1 MVAIKNR
8 AIQLLA
14 LGLLVVGGAFAQEAD
29 LVCTLQATQH
39 NIRAEGQTELL
50 GDIIYKCNSSNL
62 ELDAPWDSREVN
74 IIVNLSVNVTN
85 NIDFGAGDEILDVSI
100 TVNDDFEMFGE
111 LISPT
116 QVAFDGVTIPFPGEL
131 GAPDETVISIVSLR
145 GNAAQAGIPAE
156 GQQIVINANLSSEP
170 ASILSVPN
178 PTVIVGFSWLSLIS
192 EGVEDYLN
200 GLQCVD
206 FDEEEED
213 HAHLLV
219 EEGFASAW
227 KTQGWPTEAKD
238 TFWESGYF
246 ATGSNNGAGA
256 SQETQFKVSIFDV
269 PGSVTISV
277 WRTITDAGLE
287 LTLIGGSG
295 DTEGD
300 DLCNG
305 SGGDEEVDLDADGN
319 GYVIYGVCDTDPTD
333 REEFD
338 VSLIAEWVIDDT
350 PDVGSASV
358 TISYYPLDGSNFAD
372 ADDPEPRFIDNSADP
387 EEWLSVDKCVTTLLF
402 PFVTNQSGF
411 DTGLAISNTS
421 EDWGLSGIDAQEGE
435 CEIHYVGTDTS
446 GNIPDEDITDSDVE
460 AGDQLVWL
468 LSSGGTH
475 GLLGAPDFQGY
486 ILAACDFQYAHGYA
500 FITDGFG
507 GGIPALAQGYL
518 ALVIPADRSI
528 SNGAA
533 EQLAH

>member
-62 ELDAPWDSREVN
+62 DLDAPWDSREVN

-85 NIDFGAGDEILDVSI
+85 NIDFGEGDEILDVSV
-100 TVNDDFEMFGE
+100 TVNDGFELFGE

-131 GAPDETVISIVSLR
+131 GEPDETVIRIVSLR

-192 EGVEDYLN
+192 EGVSDDLS

-206 FDEEEED
+206 FDPD
-213 HAHLLV
+213 DGQPYLTV
-219 EEGFASAW
+219 KEGFASAW

-269 PGSVTISV
+269 PGDVTISV
-277 WRTITDAGLE
+277 ERTITNAGLE

-300 DLCNG
+300 DLCDGNF
-305 SGGDEEVDLDADGN
+305 DDTEVDLDADGN
-319 GYVIYGVCDTDPTD
+319 GYVIYGVCDNDPTD
-333 REEFD
+333 REWFH
-338 VSLIAEWVIDDT
+338 VSLGPEWDSDDT

-358 TISYYPLDGSNFAD
+358 TISYYPLGGSNFAD
-372 ADDPEPRFIDNSADP
+372 DDDPEPRFIDNSADP
-387 EEWLSVDKCVTTLLF
+387 EEFLSVDKCVTTLLF